1 MNLENCTKILDRIIH
16 IAKSQGTPEVHC
28 GCRFPIILAMCG
40 VEFKGEVKAPYYYY
54 NTVDDIR
61 NFFTRFNT
69 SCIDPL
75 LDGCQG
81 SKKDVIFD
89 VWIIL

>member
-54 NTVDDIR
+54 NTVDDT
-61 NFFTRFNT
+61 NFYI
-69 SCIDPL
+69 SAL
-75 LDGCQG
+75 LKPDQIKVGE
-81 SKKDVIFD
+81 SIMEIED
-89 VWIIL
+89 